1 MKFVLQKILNIFGY
15 KVTSVNNKIVKDF
28 DQTIKKIFNK
38 KKLKI
43 IDIGAN
49 TGQTIDRFQRIFSN
63 CEIYSIE
70 PSLNAFSKL
79 NRDYKEKKNIS
90 LFNFAIG
97 DKKKNKVFYDYND
110 NILSSFNKLNKKNSL
125 NNKYKKNKVKVLSLD
140 EFCKQYKISNVNI
153 LKIDTQGNE
162 INILRSG
169 IKSLRSQKFD
179 LIELEIIL
187 GNYYNNFTNFFS
199 LEEFLIKN
207 NYRLLALD
215 RRLNFFND
223 KRMYCNAIYIKKSL
237 YNNLK
242 Y

>member
-207 NYRLLALD
+207 NYRLFALD

-223 KRMYCNAIYIKKSL
+223 ERMYCNAIYIKKSL
-237 YNNLK
+237 YNK
-242 Y
+242 IKS

>member
-1 MKFVLQKILNIFGY
+1 MKIFLQKLLNIFGY
-15 KVTSVNNKIVKDF
+15 RVTALNIKIVKDF
-28 DQTIKKIFNK
+28 DQTIKKVFKK

-49 TGQTIDRFQRIFSN
+49 TGQTIDRFERIFSE

-70 PSLNAFSKL
+70 PSINAFSKL
-79 NRDYKEKKNIS
+79 SKNYKNKKNVF

-97 DKKKNKVFYDYND
+97 DKKKNKIFYDYDD
-110 NILSSFNKLNKKNSL
+110 NVLSSFNKLNKKNSL
-125 NNKYKKNKVKVLSLD
+125 NKTFKKNKVKVLSLD
-140 EFCKQYKISNVNI
+140 KFCKQNKIAKIDI
-153 LKIDTQGNE
+153 LKIDTQTNE
-162 INILRSG
+162 INVLRSG
-169 IKSLRSQKFD
+169 TKSLKNQIFD
-179 LIELEIIL
+179 LIELEITL
-187 GNYYNNFTNFFS
+187 GDYYNNFTNFFS

>member
-1 MKFVLQKILNIFGY
+1 MKFILQKILNIFGY
-15 KVTSVNNKIVKDF
+15 KVISLNNKIVKDF

-38 KKLKI
+38 KKIKI

-63 CEIYSIE
+63 CEIYSVE
-70 PSLNAFSKL
+70 PSFNAFSKL

-97 DKKKNKVFYDYND
+97 DKKKNKIFYDYND
-110 NILSSFNKLNKKNSL
+110 NVLSSFNKLNKKNSL
-125 NNKYKKNKVKVLSLD
+125 NKIYKKNKVKVLSLD
-140 EFCKQYKISNVNI
+140 EFCKQYKISNINI

-162 INILRSG
+162 INVLRSG
-169 IKSLRSQKFD
+169 AKSLRSQIFD

-187 GNYYNNFTNFFS
+187 GDYYNNFSNFFS
-199 LEEFLIKN
+199 LEGYLIKN

-223 KRMYCNAIYIKKSL
+223 ERMYCNAIYIKKNL
-237 YNNLK
+237 YNKIKL
-242 Y
+242 

>member
-1 MKFVLQKILNIFGY
+1 MKIFFQKLLNIFGY
-15 KVTSVNNKIVKDF
+15 RITTLNNKIVKDF
-28 DQTIKKIFNK
+28 DQTIEKIFKK

-49 TGQTIDRFQRIFSN
+49 TGQTIDRFERIFSD

-70 PSLNAFSKL
+70 PSLNAFSELSK
-79 NRDYKEKKNIS
+79 NYKNKKNVT

-97 DKKKNKVFYDYND
+97 EKKKNRIFYDYDD
-110 NILSSFNKLNKKNSL
+110 NVLSSFHKLNKKNSL
-125 NNKYKKNKVKVLSLD
+125 NKIFKKNKVKVLSLD
-140 EFCKQYKISNVNI
+140 NFCKQNKIAKIDI
-153 LKIDTQGNE
+153 LKIDTQANE

-169 IKSLRSQKFD
+169 TKSLKNQIFD
-179 LIELEIIL
+179 LIELEITL
-187 GNYYNNFTNFFS
+187 GDYYNNFTNFFS

-237 YNNLK
+237 YKNFK